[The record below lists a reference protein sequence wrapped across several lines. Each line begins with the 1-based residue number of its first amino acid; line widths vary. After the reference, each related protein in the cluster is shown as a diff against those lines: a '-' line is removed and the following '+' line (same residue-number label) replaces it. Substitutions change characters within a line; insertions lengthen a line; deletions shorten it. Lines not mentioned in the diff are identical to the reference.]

1 MALKATIY
9 KVNLNIADMDQ
20 HIYSDYQL
28 TLAQHPSETL
38 ERMMVRLLAF
48 ARFAS
53 EDLSFTQDLFETSE
67 PALMQ
72 KDLTGHITKW
82 IEVGSPDEDK
92 VKKASSRCD
101 QIAVVSYGAGVSD
114 WYKKASKLKTLS
126 NLQVWQLSQQSTLAL
141 AEMCQRGMQLQLNI
155 MDGQWSLISDDAQ
168 VDVEWTQ
175 LQ

>member
-9 KVNLNIADMDQ
+9 KVSLNIADMDQ
-20 HIYSDYQL
+20 HQYSDYQM

-38 ERMMVRLLAF
+38 ERMMVRLLTF

-53 EDLSFTQDLFETSE
+53 EDLSFTQDLFETTE
-67 PALMQ
+67 PALIK
-72 KDLTGHITKW
+72 KDLTGHITQW
-82 IEVGSPDEDK
+82 IEVGCPDEDK

-101 QIAVVSYGAGVSD
+101 QVAVVSYGSSVND

-126 NLQVWQLSQQSTLAL
+126 NVQVWQLSQESTQAL

-168 VDVEWTQ
+168 VEVDWTQ
-175 LQ
+175 LK